1 MSEKDGRY
9 VTFFKD
15 NQVIFSVL
23 MSALSH
29 ALSGHVDFHKLPG
42 RKLGIMLYRKGS
54 DILASHHHLLHQER
68 MKHKSLHDNEGLHNM
83 GLTLSEEALLF
94 EAALILNNIHVVIGQ
109 AKSAPKPL
117 IDQVDLSKISLANL
131 VSDTDSRWWNFIYL
145 MTMNQTLRNQFE
157 KKCGIEWWSH
167 VCDSKESG
175 MINERTSKILMIISL
190 SLFICNDQ
198 VSLLTMLIMLSNL
211 TSSFSGST
219 ELNKIFNQLGLTV
232 SDETLHRYITEVVTL
247 LNEDNMKSSF
257 VSNGFTVT
265 SIDNVDKG
273 SPHASLSFGNTKYGL
288 HGTSVQALQPKPH
301 SIKNSPQDY
310 VMFRRQ
316 PTEEEETVQ
325 NLFPIRVYPDGHC
338 LFRSVAS
345 RLEQCLLICP
355 RNNAIFS
362 PVR

>member
-1 MSEKDGRY
+1 M
-9 VTFFKD
+9 
-15 NQVIFSVL
+15 I
-23 MSALSH
+23 SALSH

-54 DILASHHHLLHQER
+54 DILASHHHFLHQER
-68 MKHKSLHDNEGLHNM
+68 MKRKSLHDNEGLHNM

-94 EAALILNNIHVVIGQ
+94 KAALIPNNIVIGQ

-117 IDQVDLSKISLANL
+117 IDQVDLSKISHTNR

-145 MTMNQTLRNQFE
+145 MTMNQILRNQFE

-175 MINERTSKILMIISL
+175 MINERTSEILMIISL

-198 VSLLTMLIMLSNL
+198 VSLLQLMLSNL

-219 ELNKIFNQLGLTV
+219 ELNKIFNQLDITV
-232 SDETLHRYITEVVTL
+232 SDETLHRYITEVIAL

-273 SPHASLSFGNTKYGL
+273 RPHVSLSFGNTKYGL
-288 HGTSVQALQPKPH
+288 YGTSVQALQPKRH
-301 SIKNSPQDY
+301 SIKNIPQDY
-310 VMFRRQ
+310 VMFHRQ
-316 PTEEEETVQ
+316 PTYEEETVQ
-325 NLFPIRVYPDGHC
+325 NLFFSKSLPRWA
-338 LFRSVAS
+338 LFV
-345 RLEQCLLICP
+345 
-355 RNNAIFS
+355 
-362 PVR
+362 